1 MSASE
6 YSKRQVGEATV
17 FEVKPA
23 PQKKFMMIVIG
34 GAVLLLMALSFF
46 KSMPLFS
53 LIMIGF
59 SGWAIWWGWMRD
71 LRPAEHRST
80 STFRVT
86 PEVIESNGR
95 SFKKDEIHRLIIK
108 NGITNDVRTIPGV
121 MIQVPTA
128 MAMGG
133 AHRMQVSLTANALE
147 VETGG
152 RGYVLAGGMDETTAF
167 GLMSD
172 VSRVMG
178 FRAT

>member
-6 YSKRQVGEATV
+6 YSKRQVGEATL

-34 GAVLLLMALSFF
+34 GGILLLMALSFF

-59 SGWAIWWGWMRD
+59 SGWAIWWGWSRD
-71 LRPAEHRST
+71 LRPVEHRSI

-86 PEVIESNGR
+86 PAVIESNGR
-95 SFKKDEIHRLIIK
+95 SFKKDDIHRLIIK

-121 MIQVPTA
+121 LIAVPTA
-128 MAMGG
+128 TAMGG

-152 RGYVLAGGMDETTAF
+152 RGYVLAGGMDATTAF

>member
-1 MSASE
+1 M
-6 YSKRQVGEATV
+6 
-17 FEVKPA
+17 
-23 PQKKFMMIVIG
+23 
-34 GAVLLLMALSFF
+34 
-46 KSMPLFS
+46 
-53 LIMIGF
+53 
-59 SGWAIWWGWMRD
+59 
-71 LRPAEHRST
+71 EHRSI

-86 PEVIESNGR
+86 PAVIESNGR
-95 SFKKDEIHRLIIK
+95 SFKKDDIHRLIIK

-121 MIQVPTA
+121 LIAVPTA
-128 MAMGG
+128 TAMGG